1 MNNYLEN
8 RVFPPH
14 PPLLELRLDLDL
26 DPLFLLL
33 DERLDRFFIVNP
45 LNNLEKKPL
54 ELLVDIIYYVY
65 KLKNNYDKVY

>member
-1 MNNYLEN
+1 LNNYLEN